1 MRNSIAKLSALTT
14 DFTALSH
21 YDLQYEYSVRAG
33 QLRICAQHETKIYS
47 RVSAAKSN
55 HRAPGGILLQGVDQK
70 VLRIRTV
77 FSLFF
82 LIVAASLAASCGG
95 SGTSAV
101 SSGSDE
107 IAAVVNGVKL
117 TVADVD
123 RVTTQQLKGQQ
134 NQLSQLELASARLQA
149 LDGLVTQEVL
159 FQRAQKDNLVPTED
173 EVTAEIQKVKQEGG
187 LTEEGFQ
194 KMLKEG
200 NQTEAQYRDAAK
212 KDLSIRKLRDKLT
225 AQLKVQDREV
235 EDFYRANPKE
245 FVARPGV
252 ALSDI
257 IADPADNGAKFDV
270 KTELEAEQK
279 SKEIYSRLRSGAD
292 FATIAR
298 QQSEHESA
306 YRSGDLGF
314 FSQEQFSV
322 LTQQGIPAG
331 LWTRLMSMQEGDYTE
346 PIRDQA
352 GRWHIFKVT
361 QKRTESRDLT
371 LNDPEV
377 RKQISDF
384 ILNQRGQLLNAALLT
399 RARDEAKI
407 ENYLAKRMVEN
418 PNSFGILRPLPQAA
432 SSPQASPAATV
443 STPAPAPT
451 AKATVPAASPT
462 PRR

>member
-1 MRNSIAKLSALTT
+1 M
-14 DFTALSH
+14 
-21 YDLQYEYSVRAG
+21 
-33 QLRICAQHETKIYS
+33 
-47 RVSAAKSN
+47 
-55 HRAPGGILLQGVDQK
+55 
-70 VLRIRTV
+70 LRIRTIS
-77 FSLFF
+77 SLF
-82 LIVAASLAASCGG
+82 LLTIAVASGASCK
-95 SGTSAV
+95 STGTSAV

-123 RVTTQQLKGQQ
+123 RVTAQQLKGQQ

-149 LDGLVTQEVL
+149 VDGLVTQEVL
-159 FQRAQKDNLVPTED
+159 FQRAQKDNLVPTDD
-173 EVTAEIQKVKQEGG
+173 EITAEIQKVKQEGG

-212 KDLSIRKLRDKLT
+212 KELSIRKLRDKLT

-235 EDFYRANPKE
+235 EDFFRANPKE

-270 KTELEAEQK
+270 KTEIEAEQK
-279 SKEIYSRLRSGAD
+279 SKEIYNRLKSGAD

-322 LTQQGIPAG
+322 LTQQGLPAG
-331 LWTRLMSMQEGDYTE
+331 LGPRLMSMQEGDYTE
-346 PIRDQA
+346 PVRDQA

-377 RKQISDF
+377 RKQISDL

-407 ENYLAKRMVEN
+407 ENFLAKRMVEN
-418 PNSFGILRPLPQAA
+418 PNSFGILRPVPQATA
-432 SSPQASPAATV
+432 TPQASPAGASSVATP
-443 STPAPAPT
+443 SATPAS
-451 AKATVPAASPT
+451 AASPRVSPT